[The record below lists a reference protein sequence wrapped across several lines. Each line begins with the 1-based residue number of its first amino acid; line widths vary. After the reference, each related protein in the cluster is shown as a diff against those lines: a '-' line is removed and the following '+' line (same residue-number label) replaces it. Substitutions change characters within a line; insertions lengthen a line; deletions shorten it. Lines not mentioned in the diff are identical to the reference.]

1 MPAGDILHF
10 AQAFL
15 LELGIAHCQY
25 FIDDEYLEITRD
37 FTYLVGRRADDVF
50 NGVFV
55 VVSGEECCERNPF
68 HSLRAGV
75 RPVSS
80 Y

>member
-1 MPAGDILHF
+1 
-10 AQAFL
+10 
-15 LELGIAHCQY
+15 
-25 FIDDEYLEITRD
+25 
-37 FTYLVGRRADDVF
+37 VF